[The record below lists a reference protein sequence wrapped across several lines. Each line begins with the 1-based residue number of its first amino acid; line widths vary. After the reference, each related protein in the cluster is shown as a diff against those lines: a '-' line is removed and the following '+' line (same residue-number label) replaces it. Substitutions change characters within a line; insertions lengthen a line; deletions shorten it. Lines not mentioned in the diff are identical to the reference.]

1 MISSKV
7 TRLLS
12 QDSFSALLRCLFL
25 AYIYIIYCSIFGI
38 CFASIHATH
47 IETYKLCGDKA
58 NATGCLYTCCMC
70 FHVCIYLIYGIC
82 VLHIFYMQNQRLNNI
97 SGLPKPAARK
107 LVIQK
112 WPHWIPSRE
121 RTHIP
126 PNRFPSSRVPNRMG
140 CICWIYP
147 TPRMQP
153 SPPG

>member
-1 MISSKV
+1 MFVS
-7 TRLLS
+7 
-12 QDSFSALLRCLFL
+12 C
-25 AYIYIIYCSIFGI
+25 IYCSICGI

-70 FHVCIYLIYGIC
+70 FHVCIYLICGIC

-112 WPHWIPSRE
+112 WSDWIPSRE

-126 PNRFPSSRVPNRMG
+126 PNRFPSSKVFKSAKQDGMYMLDLPHTQDATVTTRM
-140 CICWIYP
+140 
-147 TPRMQP
+147 TLHF
-153 SPPG
+153 